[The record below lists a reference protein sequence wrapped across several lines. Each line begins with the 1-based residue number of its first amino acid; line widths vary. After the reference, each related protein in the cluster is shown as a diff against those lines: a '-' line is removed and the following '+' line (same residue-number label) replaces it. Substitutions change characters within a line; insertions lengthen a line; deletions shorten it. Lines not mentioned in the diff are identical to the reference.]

1 MPHRRTFA
9 PGIHALRSLGPAC
22 ASASSL
28 RLSAHA
34 GSRGTGNLSQCLDRH
49 IAGVILYPHETA
61 YALSGIVITMPVWSQ
76 VYDPLGSQVLSTLVA
91 LLPLVVLLGLLAF
104 AGWSGLRAA
113 AAGLATALAIAV
125 GVVGMPVDAALAAAL
140 HGAAFG
146 LFPIG
151 WIILAAMFLYAVC
164 VEAGAL
170 DVMKRSVI
178 RLSADH
184 RVQALLIAFSFGAF
198 LEGAAGFGA
207 PVAISAAL
215 LAGAG
220 FPALEAACI
229 ALIANTAP
237 VAFGALGTPILTLAR
252 VTGLDE
258 QAISSLAGRQLPFFS
273 LVIPA
278 WMVVVMAGW
287 QGLAG
292 VWPAVLVCGL
302 SFATVQFAMANF
314 VGPALVD
321 VVGGVTSLVV
331 TAVFLRIWR
340 PREIW
345 RHAASAENRTMAA
358 DHGAAADH
366 DRAPVD
372 SPGRIAWAWMPW
384 AFLSIAVF
392 IWGLPP
398 VKARLDAVAT
408 PAEIRVPRLDG
419 RVAKVPPA
427 SRAPREI
434 EPAVYRFNWLSA
446 AGSGILAAALV
457 SIPWLGVSWRR
468 AVAIGLATLVRLG
481 ESLATIALM
490 LALAFVTRYSGTDV
504 TLGLALT
511 RTGAAYA
518 FFAPLLGW
526 LGVAL
531 TGSDTSSNAM
541 FGSLQRVTAEQ
552 LGLDPLL
559 TCTANSTGGV
569 MGKMID
575 AQSIVV
581 SATATGVHRQQGA
594 ILRRVFPHSVA
605 LALLMG
611 LLVWLQAGPLAWMV
625 P

>member
-1 MPHRRTFA
+1 LNQNPSVTEHTLPRRDRDDRF
-9 PGIHALRSLGPAC
+9 PLVPA
-22 ASASSL
+22 
-28 RLSAHA
+28 R
-34 GSRGTGNLSQCLDRH
+34 R
-49 IAGVILYPHETA
+49 YPRVMEAT
-61 YALSGIVITMPVWSQ
+61 VWTH
-76 VYDPLGSQVLSTLVA
+76 VYDPFGSQPLSTLVA
-91 LLPLVVLLGLLAF
+91 LLPLAVLLGLLAF
-104 AGWSGLRAA
+104 AGWSATRAA
-113 AAGLATALAIAV
+113 AAGLATALVIAV
-125 GVVGMPVDAALAAAL
+125 GVVGMPADAAAAAAL

-151 WIILAAMFLYAVC
+151 WIIFNAMFLYALS
-164 VEAGAL
+164 VEAGGL
-170 DVMKRSVI
+170 DVMKRSVT

-237 VAFGALGTPILTLAR
+237 VAFGALGTPILTLAK
-252 VTGLDE
+252 VTGLDV
-258 QAISSLAGRQLPFFS
+258 QAISALAGRQLPFFS
-273 LVIPA
+273 LIIPA
-278 WMVVVMAGW
+278 WMVVAMAGW
-287 QGLAG
+287 RGLVG
-292 VWPAVLVCGL
+292 VWPAVVVCGV
-302 SFATVQFAMANF
+302 SFASVQFVLANF

-321 VVGGVTSLVV
+321 VVGGIASLVAM
-331 TAVFLRIWR
+331 AVFLRLWR

-345 RHAASAENRTMAA
+345 RHGEPAAALAPAA
-358 DHGAAADH
+358 DEPH
-366 DRAPVD
+366 DSA
-372 SPGRIAWAWMPW
+372 GRIAWAWMPW
-384 AFLSIAVF
+384 AFLSLAVF
-392 IWGLPP
+392 LWGLPP
-398 VKARLDAVAT
+398 VKAALDELAPPPEV
-408 PAEIRVPRLDG
+408 RVPRLDG

-427 SRAPREI
+427 TREPQEI
-434 EPAVYRFNWLSA
+434 ERAIYRFNWLSA
-446 AGSGILAAALV
+446 AGTAILAAAVV
-457 SIPWLGVSWRR
+457 SIPWLGVRWRR
-468 AVAIGLATLVRLG
+468 AGAIWLATLRRLT
-481 ESLATIALM
+481 ESLTTIALM

-511 RTGAAYA
+511 ETGVAYP

-552 LGLDPLL
+552 LGLNPLL

-581 SATATGVHRQQGA
+581 SATATGVHRQEGV
-594 ILRRVFPHSVA
+594 ILRRVFPHSLA
-605 LALLMG
+605 LAILMG

>member
-1 MPHRRTFA
+1 MDA
-9 PGIHALRSLGPAC
+9 A
-22 ASASSL
+22 
-28 RLSAHA
+28 
-34 GSRGTGNLSQCLDRH
+34 
-49 IAGVILYPHETA
+49 
-61 YALSGIVITMPVWSQ
+61 VWSH
-76 VYDPLGSQVLSTLVA
+76 VYDPCGSQPLSTLVA
-91 LLPLVVLLGLLAF
+91 LLPLAVLLGLLAF
-104 AGWSGLRAA
+104 AGWSATRAA
-113 AAGLATALAIAV
+113 AAGLAAALTIAV
-125 GVVGMPVDAALAAAL
+125 GVVGMPTDAAAAAAL

-146 LFPIG
+146 VFPIG
-151 WIILAAMFLYAVC
+151 WIIVTAMFLHAIS

-170 DVMKRSVI
+170 DVMKRSVA

-237 VAFGALGTPILTLAR
+237 VAFGALGTPILTLAK

-278 WMVVVMAGW
+278 WMVVTMAGW
-287 QGLAG
+287 RGLVG
-292 VWPAVLVCGL
+292 VWPAVLVCGT
-302 SFATVQFAMANF
+302 SFASVQFVLANF

-321 VVGGVTSLVV
+321 VVGGIASLV
-331 TAVFLRIWR
+331 AMAIFLRWWQ
-340 PREIW
+340 PRETW
-345 RHAASAENRTMAA
+345 R
-358 DHGAAADH
+358 HGAAGSEPADE
-366 DRAPVD
+366 PQD
-372 SPGRIAWAWMPW
+372 SPRRIAWAWMPW

-392 IWGLPP
+392 LWGLPP
-398 VKARLDAVAT
+398 VKAGLDALAPPLEV
-408 PAEIRVPRLDG
+408 RVPRLDG

-427 SRAPREI
+427 TL
-434 EPAVYRFNWLSA
+434 EPQEVERAVYRFNWLSA
-446 AGSGILAAALV
+446 AGTGILAAAVV
-457 SIPWLGVSWRR
+457 SVPWLGISARR
-468 AVAIGLATLVRLG
+468 AWQIWLATLRRLG
-481 ESLATIALM
+481 PSLATIALM

-511 RTGAAYA
+511 QTGSAYA

-581 SATATGVHRQQGA
+581 SATATGVHRQEGA
-594 ILRRVFPHSVA
+594 ILRRVFLHSLA
-605 LALLMG
+605 LAVLMG
-611 LLVWLQAGPLAWMV
+611 VLVWLQAGPLAWMV
-625 P
+625 PERGQPASSTTS

>member
-1 MPHRRTFA
+1 MEATIWTH
-9 PGIHALRSLGPAC
+9 
-22 ASASSL
+22 
-28 RLSAHA
+28 
-34 GSRGTGNLSQCLDRH
+34 
-49 IAGVILYPHETA
+49 
-61 YALSGIVITMPVWSQ
+61 
-76 VYDPLGSQVLSTLVA
+76 VYDPFGSQPLSTLVA
-91 LLPLVVLLGLLAF
+91 LLPLAVLLGLLAF
-104 AGWSGLRAA
+104 AGWSATRAA
-113 AAGLATALAIAV
+113 AAGLVTALAIAV
-125 GVVGMPVDAALAAAL
+125 GVVGMPADAAAAAAV

-151 WIILAAMFLYAVC
+151 WIILNAMFLYALS
-164 VEAGAL
+164 VEAGGL
-170 DVMKRSVI
+170 DVMKRSVT

-237 VAFGALGTPILTLAR
+237 VAFGALGTPILTLAK
-252 VTGLDE
+252 VTGLDA
-258 QAISSLAGRQLPFFS
+258 QAISALAGRQLPFFS
-273 LVIPA
+273 LIIPA
-278 WMVVVMAGW
+278 WMVVAMAGW
-287 QGLAG
+287 QGLVG
-292 VWPAVLVCGL
+292 VWPAVVVCGV
-302 SFATVQFAMANF
+302 SFATVQFVLANF

-321 VVGGVTSLVV
+321 VVGGIASLVAM
-331 TAVFLRIWR
+331 AVFLRLWR

-345 RHAASAENRTMAA
+345 RHGEPAASL
-358 DHGAAADH
+358 
-366 DRAPVD
+366 APVTDEPHD
-372 SPGRIAWAWMPW
+372 SAGRIAWAWMPW
-384 AFLSIAVF
+384 AFLSLAVF
-392 IWGLPP
+392 LWGLPP
-398 VKARLDAVAT
+398 VKAALDEVA
-408 PAEIRVPRLDG
+408 PPPEVRVPRLDG

-427 SRAPREI
+427 TREPQEI
-434 EPAVYRFNWLSA
+434 ERAIYRFNWLSA
-446 AGSGILAAALV
+446 AGTAILAAAVV
-457 SIPWLGVSWRR
+457 SIPWLGVRWRR
-468 AVAIGLATLVRLG
+468 AGAIWLATLRRLT
-481 ESLATIALM
+481 ESLTTIALM

-511 RTGAAYA
+511 ETGVAYA

-552 LGLDPLL
+552 LGLNPLL

-581 SATATGVHRQQGA
+581 SATATGVHRQEGV
-594 ILRRVFPHSVA
+594 ILRRVFPHSLA